1 MRFQAMPRKWLAAK
15 YVKKGIN
22 KKMKYYSETLNRLFD
37 SEEEL
42 NKAELK
48 VKVEEQKK
56 KELAAQKEKA
66 EAAKKAER
74 TKRAKEVEDAI
85 KAAREAQNKVSQLLT
100 DFTKDYGYFHTSFSY
115 DDIGE
120 NNIFDFL
127 GILNKFLD

>member
-1 MRFQAMPRKWLAAK
+1 MPRKWLAANMLRK
-15 YVKKGIN
+15 ELTE
-22 KKMKYYSETLNRLFD
+22 KMRYYSETLNRLFD

-48 VKVEEQKK
+48 AKAKVEEQKQ
-56 KELAAQKEKA
+56 KELAAQRA

-74 TKRAKEVEDAI
+74 TRRAKEVEDAI

>member
-1 MRFQAMPRKWLAAK
+1 MR
-15 YVKKGIN
+15 
-22 KKMKYYSETLNRLFD
+22 YYSETLNRLFD

-42 NKAELK
+42 NKAELRAK
-48 VKVEEQKK
+48 AKVEEQKQ
-56 KELAAQKEKA
+56 KELAAQKAA

-74 TKRAKEVEDAI
+74 TRRAKEVEDAI